1 MTTESLWDFS
11 NRIYS
16 HRDVEKS
23 CLYLQDHHGAD
34 VNLLLFCFWS
44 GVTHGR
50 LTESQLASAI
60 AMSVS
65 WSEGVVQPLRSARR
79 WLKAFDGESALR
91 SRIKAN
97 ELDAERIQQVRLQDI
112 AAKLETAGSA
122 GIAAAAANIE
132 AWLVKCEIQ
141 LDERGRRALRAVLSD
156 RSGVDQQ

>member
-11 NRIYS
+11 NRVYS
-16 HRDVEKS
+16 NRDVETS

-34 VNLLLFCFWS
+34 VNLLLFCIWS

-97 ELDAERIQQVRLQDI
+97 ELDAERIQQARLQSI
-112 AAKLETAGSA
+112 AANLDTVGSA
-122 GIAAAAANIE
+122 GIAAAVANIE
-132 AWLVKCEIQ
+132 AWLVNCGIQ
-141 LDERGRRALRAVLSD
+141 LDERGRGALRAVLSGH
-156 RSGVDQQ
+156 RGADQQ